1 MALRTPL
8 SIIHF
13 LRSSLRSEQS
23 RSWHVLQVRG
33 NYGVVSS
40 DYWYDDDENGDY
52 IGAVQREKP
61 GRLAAGFNRRHCWSG
76 ELGHRQDSGG
86 ATTTYVDRVYASYV
100 YDQYPMHPSTRDT
113 IA

>member
-1 MALRTPL
+1 
-8 SIIHF
+8 
-13 LRSSLRSEQS
+13 
-23 RSWHVLQVRG
+23 
-33 NYGVVSS
+33 VSS
-40 DYWYDDDENGDY
+40 DYWYDDDDENGDY

-100 YDQYPMHPSTRDT
+100 YDQYPMHPSRDT
-113 IA
+113 IAYIINATTTSSIRSAHNAWQLYAEEA